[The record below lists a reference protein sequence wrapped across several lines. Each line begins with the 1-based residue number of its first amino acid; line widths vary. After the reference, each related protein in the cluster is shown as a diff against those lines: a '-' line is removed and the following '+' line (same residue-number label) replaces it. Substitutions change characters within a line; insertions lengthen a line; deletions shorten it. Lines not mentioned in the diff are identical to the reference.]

1 MKTFKQYIN
10 EITIHDATGK
20 SVKIKKIK
28 VREIDG
34 KLHTANPGKSRSSER

>member
-1 MKTFKQYIN
+1 MKTFKQYVS

-20 SVKIKKIK
+20 PVKIKKVK

-34 KLHTANPGKSRSSER
+34 KLHMADPGKSRSSER

>member
-1 MKTFKQYIN
+1 MITFKKFVS

-20 SVKIKKIK
+20 VVKIKKQK

-34 KLHTANPGKSRSSER
+34 KIHMEYPGKSRSSER